1 MDRGFHHIE
10 PAEAALL
17 EQIIKGWTVFHAPIE
32 GKMIKKRKRRAKLL
46 LGSLTDGIDGSDA
59 NEARCQEAN
68 VKRRPVAIS
77 SSTKLAKALKAM
89 EKRGRIKLF
98 DPPWPLTRWAE
109 TNKNQCVMHE
119 LRAA

>member
-1 MDRGFHHIE
+1 VFQVEGSKR
-10 PAEAALL
+10 L
-17 EQIIKGWTVFHAPIE
+17 KGN
-32 GKMIKKRKRRAKLL
+32 KKATKINVSSPF
-46 LGSLTDGIDGSDA
+46 SLCSLNGSDA

-98 DPPWPLTRWAE
+98 DPPWPLTR
-109 TNKNQCVMHE
+109 
-119 LRAA
+119 

>member
-98 DPPWPLTRWAE
+98 DPPWPLTR
-109 TNKNQCVMHE
+109 
-119 LRAA
+119 